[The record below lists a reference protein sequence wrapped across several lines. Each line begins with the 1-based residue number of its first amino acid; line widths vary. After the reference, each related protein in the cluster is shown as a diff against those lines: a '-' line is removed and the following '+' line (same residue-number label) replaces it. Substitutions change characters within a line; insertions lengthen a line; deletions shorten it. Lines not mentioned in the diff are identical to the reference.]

1 MVREQAHRLPP
12 RAGAVLGVAADE
24 PHEDRDERQ
33 REHHHPGRERVDR
46 DDERENRDGD
56 DQRRD
61 EIRQIAREGRIEGVH
76 ARDRGR
82 RELGALRTVERRR
95 PVPEARLDEVE
106 PQLRDHLRRGA
117 PAGRLESPRGDCAG
131 EDHDHERAQR
141 PRDVRKRRAA
151 EGPRRDPRQEHR
163 LREHEQGGDDA
174 EERVGHQERSH
185 RPRATEQARIEGGD
199 LRHGRP

>member
-1 MVREQAHRLPP
+1 M
-12 RAGAVLGVAADE
+12 LGVAADE
-24 PHEDRDERQ
+24 PHEDRDQ
-33 REHHHPGRERVDR
+33 GQSEHHHPGRERVDR

-56 DQRRD
+56 HERRD
-61 EIRQIAREGRIEGVH
+61 QIRQIAREGRIEGVH
-76 ARDRGR
+76 ARNRGR
-82 RELGALRTVERRR
+82 RELGAFRTVERRGS
-95 PVPEARLDEVE
+95 VSETRLDEVE

-117 PAGRLESPRGDCAG
+117 PAGRLESPRGDG
-131 EDHDHERAQR
+131 TREDHGHERAQR

-151 EGPRRDPRQEHR
+151 EGAGRDPRQEHR
-163 LREHEQGGDDA
+163 LREHEQRRDDA